1 MTNYQ
6 LKKQSQSAKN
16 KKYKLSNDFFKFE
29 KKYNLNFFLN
39 SQKKNKWFFRNGN
52 RVYIYGPEGN
62 KFFLKNENKLNPIN
76 KNLFLSL
83 GKKKQIP
90 IIMNFY
96 EDKKH
101 EPLKKKHL
109 SFINQKKNLDF
120 LLYLENSIDEYLEKI
135 LDKKI
140 NLIEEISKLII
151 KTHTSLFKS
160 INLNDKDLS
169 ELYFYKDYY
178 TMGMYLPKNELI
190 KYYNNFKF
198 LKSEKKFIN
207 IYKKYIKIK
216 NSNNDKTDIYEIS
229 NFYNY
234 SIAGSTNIAKALSYI
249 LSLVL
254 ENYKNIDKFKIK
266 NKYISIETLSSFLV
280 YEFYRFIPLLNNQL
294 TSPFIYRKINKNIF
308 YKNKIF
314 LKKNENLWFF
324 NLINFFDPKI
334 YKSPYTFNPFRWK
347 NKKLK
352 LPYNIFG
359 VGSHSCCGAY
369 FAEKW
374 LQSLLKK
381 FLLKYKITYHESFTY
396 KKYNKS
402 IDNIFKTILYV
413 KIDKKKL

>member
-1 MTNYQ
+1 MSNYQ
-6 LKKQSQSAKN
+6 LKKKSQSAKN

-29 KKYNLNFFLN
+29 TKYNLNLFLN

-52 RVYIYGPEGN
+52 KVYIYGPKGH

-76 KNLFLSL
+76 KNLFISL

-96 EDKKH
+96 EDIKH
-101 EPLKKKHL
+101 KSLKKKHL
-109 SFINQKKNLDF
+109 SVINQKKNLDF
-120 LLYLENSIDEYLEKI
+120 LLHLENSIDEYLEKI
-135 LDKKI
+135 LNKKI

-151 KTHTSLFKS
+151 KTHTSLFQS

-178 TMGMYLPKNELI
+178 TMGMYLPKKKLI
-190 KYYNNFKF
+190 KYYENKKF

-207 IYKKYIKIK
+207 IYKKNTKIK
-216 NSNNDKTDIYEIS
+216 NSNNYKTDLYEIS

-234 SIAGSTNIAKALSYI
+234 TIAGSTNIAKALSYI
-249 LSLVL
+249 LSLIL
-254 ENYKNIDKFKIK
+254 ENYKNIEKLIIK
-266 NKYISIETLSSFLV
+266 KKDMSVEKLSSYLV
-280 YEFYRFIPLLNNQL
+280 YEFYRFIPLVNNQL
-294 TSPFIYRKINKNIF
+294 ISPFLYREINKDIF

-314 LKKNENLWFF
+314 LKRNENLWFF
-324 NLINFFDPKI
+324 NSINFFDPNI
-334 YKSPYTFNPFRWK
+334 YKSPYSFNPFRWK

-359 VGSHSCCGAY
+359 AGSHYCCGSY

-381 FLLKYKITYHESFTY
+381 ILLNYKITYHESLKY
-396 KKYNKS
+396 KKYNQS
-402 IDNIFKTILYV
+402 IENIFKTILYV
-413 KIDKKKL
+413 KIDKN

>member
-1 MTNYQ
+1 MKKYKFKDLPYS
-6 LKKQSQSAKN
+6 LKN
-16 KKYKLSNDFFKFE
+16 EKYKLSNDFFNFE

-39 SQKKNKWFFRNGN
+39 SKKRNKWFLRSGN
-52 RVYIYGPEGN
+52 KVYIYGSKGS
-62 KFFLKNENKLNPIN
+62 KFFLKNENNFNPIN
-76 KNLFLSL
+76 KDFFISL

-101 EPLKKKHL
+101 NKLKKKHL
-109 SFINQKKNLDF
+109 FFINEKKNLDF
-120 LLYLENSIDEYLEKI
+120 LLHLEKSIDEYLEKI

-151 KTHTSLFKS
+151 KTHTSLFHS
-160 INLNDKDLS
+160 IDLNDKDLS
-169 ELYFYKDYY
+169 ELFFYKDYY

-190 KYYNNFKF
+190 KYYDNLKF

-207 IYKKYIKIK
+207 IYKKNKNIK
-216 NSNNDKTDIYEIS
+216 NSNKNKIDIYEIS

-249 LSLVL
+249 LCLIF
-254 ENYKNIDKFKIK
+254 ENYKNIEKLKIK
-266 NKYISIETLSSFLV
+266 NKDISIEKLTLYLV
-280 YEFYRFIPLLNNQL
+280 YEFYRFIPLVNNQL
-294 TSPFIYRKINKNIF
+294 ISPFLYRKINKNIF
-308 YKNKIF
+308 YRNKIF

-324 NLINFFDPKI
+324 NLIKFFDPKI
-334 YKSPYTFNPFRWK
+334 YSSPYKFNPFRWK

-359 VGSHSCCGAY
+359 AGSHSCCGTY

-374 LQSLLKK
+374 LQSLLRK
-381 FLLKYKITYHESFTY
+381 FLLNYKITYNECLKY
-396 KKYNKS
+396 KKYNQNV
-402 IDNIFKTILYV
+402 DNIYKSILYV
-413 KIDKKKL
+413 KIDKKK